1 MTIPSNQDY
10 RDYSSYISIN
20 SASNNLKQNN
30 QEEVFMNT
38 EKVKVEEP
46 TKIEKE
52 RQISKEEAAV
62 LMAQYQ
68 ATQIFKNQIDT
79 YFDDHEEESEELTFK
94 DVREVNKLL
103 NRAEMLRYYDEDKA
117 RIEEKE
123 SSFHLWA

>member
-52 RQISKEEAAV
+52 RQVSKEEAAV

>member
-52 RQISKEEAAV
+52 RQVSKEEAAV

-103 NRAEMLRYYDEDKA
+103 NRAEMLRYYDEDKV

>member
-103 NRAEMLRYYDEDKA
+103 NRAEMLRYYDEDKV